1 MVPFDPDKYLLP
13 VALATGAPSSQ
24 EAMLLLAY
32 RGVGVITDSKS
43 KGAYLSLTTAIRWNE
58 MEAADS
64 DGVEKKFREA
74 LTAALKKVQSEDEDF
89 VYSNELMFLWSKV
102 FPEAARFL
110 LKSQG
115 SKVPPHVKEAIRS
128 ALGS

>member
-1 MVPFDPDKYLLP
+1 MPFDPAQYLLP
-13 VALATGAPSSQ
+13 VVVATGAPTSQ

-32 RGVGVITDSKS
+32 RGVSVIAGQG
-43 KGAYLSLTTAIRWNE
+43 KGAYLPLMSAIRWNE

-64 DGVEKKFREA
+64 DGFEKKFREA
-74 LTAALKKVQSEDEDF
+74 LAAALKKIQSEDEEF
-89 VYSNELMFLWSKV
+89 VYTAELMFLWSKV
-102 FPEAARFL
+102 FPEAASFL
-110 LKSQG
+110 LKSQS

>member
-1 MVPFDPDKYLLP
+1 MVQFDPDKYLLP
-13 VALATGAPSSQ
+13 VVLATGAPSAQ

-32 RGVGVITDSKS
+32 RGVGVITDPRG
-43 KGAYLSLTTAIRWNE
+43 KGAYLSLATAIRWNE

-64 DGVEKKFREA
+64 DGVEKMFREA

-89 VYSNELMFLWSKV
+89 AYSDELMFLWSKV
-102 FPEAARFL
+102 FPDAARFL
-110 LKSQG
+110 LKSQS
-115 SKVPPHVKEAIRS
+115 SKVPLHVKEAIRS